1 MGWGIHSHLSPIEF
15 MGDIS
20 AENKW
25 TTRKYDTVLK
35 VREEKERSL
44 TSTITLRDAMEEQ
57 RRAKTMSKVTVQN
70 KN

>member
-1 MGWGIHSHLSPIEF
+1 
-15 MGDIS
+15 MGDFS
-20 AENKW
+20 EENER

-44 TSTITLRDAMEEQ
+44 TLTITLRDAMEEQ
-57 RRAKTMSKVTVQN
+57 RRAKTMSRVTVQN